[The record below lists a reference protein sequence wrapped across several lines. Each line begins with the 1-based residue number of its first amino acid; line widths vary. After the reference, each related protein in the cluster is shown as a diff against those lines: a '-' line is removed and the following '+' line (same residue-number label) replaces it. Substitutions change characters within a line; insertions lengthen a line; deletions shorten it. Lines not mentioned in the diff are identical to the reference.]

1 MSASLAV
8 SPRRASSRRLLRY
21 LGGIVVVVLVAFAGA
36 AGWYYLQMRGSLAQV
51 DGEGAM
57 PGATAAIVI
66 ERDALG
72 IPTIIASSRADV
84 ARGLGFVHAQD
95 RFFQMDLARRRA
107 AGELSELLG
116 PAAVPIDKRT
126 RMLRLRARALR
137 AVDAAA
143 PEELAVLRAYVEG
156 VNAGLSALAVKPPEY
171 LALRTEP
178 RPWSV
183 EDCALVIASM
193 FLTLQDS
200 EARRESRLAAVY
212 ATLPAPLADFFTTTS
227 SEWETPLVGGLH

>member
-1 MSASLAV
+1 MSASLPA
-8 SPRRASSRRLLRY
+8 SPRRASSRRLRY
-21 LGGIVVVVLVAFAGA
+21 LGSIAVVVLLAFAGT
-36 AGWYYLQMRGSLAQV
+36 AGWYYLQMRGSLAQL

-116 PAAVPIDKRT
+116 SAALKIDTRT
-126 RMLRLRARALR
+126 RMLRLRARAR
-137 AVDAAA
+137 RTIEVAP

-171 LALRTEP
+171 LALRTVP
-178 RPWSV
+178 RAWAAEDSV
-183 EDCALVIASM
+183 RILASM
-193 FLTLQDS
+193 FLTLQDA
-200 EARRESRLAAVY
+200 EARRDSRLAA
-212 ATLPAPLADFFTTTS
+212 
-227 SEWETPLVGGLH
+227 